1 MAEQRI
7 VKMTRKVL
15 ITLLDGRQLSGEVFL
30 GLYEAH
36 HSGHQK
42 VGELLNG
49 ADDFIPFKTSDAV
62 FLLNIAQILM
72 VETSKEEEL
81 DELMTLGKQYPVQVS
96 LLHSKELTGE
106 AYVDLPDE
114 TCRVRDWLNQP
125 IAFLRLFLPD
135 QIIYVNRRYVISVQ
149 D

>member
-7 VKMTRKVL
+7 AKMTRKTQV
-15 ITLLDGRQLSGEVFL
+15 TLLDGRQLSGEVFL

-42 VGELLNG
+42 VGGLLNG
-49 ADDFIPFKTSDAV
+49 AEDFIPFKTSDAV

-72 VETSKEEEL
+72 VETSAEEEM
-81 DELMTLGKQYPVQVS
+81 DELMTLGKRYPVVVS
-96 LLHSKELTGE
+96 LLHSKELTGD
-106 AYVDLPDE
+106 AYVDLPEE
-114 TCRVRDWLNQP
+114 TCRVRDWLNLP
-125 IAFLRLFLPD
+125 IAFLRLCLPD
-135 QIIYVNRRYVISVQ
+135 HIVYINRRYVISVQ